1 MRFAVCSLTIG
12 EEYNRSVV
20 LCTVSQVRHAKTHGY
35 TRITEQ
41 LPFDD
46 VKRELQWSKIP
57 LIQKHLKDWD
67 WIVWLDGDVLITN
80 HECKIDHFINL
91 VSPDKFLFIGRDFQG
106 LNSGVFFI
114 KNCPSAHEFLSDVWN
129 FQGFDRRLFHEQ
141 TAMDQLMAR
150 PKYADGVQ
158 IVPHQFINIMNAY
171 DYRMDPRVHWLPGDF
186 CIHFAGIRGEARDQ
200 LQKLYTANSS
210 NDPGGKQRIEAYTRF
225 LKITNSPRQHFSD
238 AKESLLNRK

>member
-12 EEYNRSVV
+12 EEYKRSVV

-57 LIQKHLKDWD
+57 LIQKNLKDWD

-80 HECKIDHFINL
+80 QDRKIDEFINMIE
-91 VSPDKFLFIGRDFQG
+91 PDKFLFIGRDFQG

-114 KNCPSAHEFLSDVWN
+114 RNCPLAHVFLEDVWN
-129 FQGFDRRLFHEQ
+129 FQGFDRQLFHEQ
-141 TAMDQLMAR
+141 TAMDQLMST
-150 PKYADGVQ
+150 PKYSEGVQ
-158 IVPHQFINIMNAY
+158 VVPHQYINLFNAY
-171 DYRMDPRVHWLPGDF
+171 DYRMDPKVHWLPGDF
-186 CIHFAGIRGEARDQ
+186 CVHFAGIRGEARDQ
-200 LQKLYTANSS
+200 LQKLYTEHSS
-210 NDPGGKQRIEAYTRF
+210 NHPSGKERLDAYATF
-225 LKITNSPRQHFSD
+225 LKITKSPRQHFSD
-238 AKESLLNRK
+238 ASESLLNR